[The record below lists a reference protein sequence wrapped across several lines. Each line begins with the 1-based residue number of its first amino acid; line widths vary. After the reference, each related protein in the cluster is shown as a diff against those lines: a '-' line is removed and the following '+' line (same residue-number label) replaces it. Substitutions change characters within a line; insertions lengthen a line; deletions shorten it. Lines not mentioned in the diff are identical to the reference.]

1 VGVRTG
7 CPILSQDLFQSKFV
21 VAWSSPCNQFTSKKQ
36 VLLLL
41 LLWLLWLLLLLLA
54 PTLSPSGAFALG
66 MLTMYSAFT

>member
-1 VGVRTG
+1 
-7 CPILSQDLFQSKFV
+7 
-21 VAWSSPCNQFTSKKQ
+21 